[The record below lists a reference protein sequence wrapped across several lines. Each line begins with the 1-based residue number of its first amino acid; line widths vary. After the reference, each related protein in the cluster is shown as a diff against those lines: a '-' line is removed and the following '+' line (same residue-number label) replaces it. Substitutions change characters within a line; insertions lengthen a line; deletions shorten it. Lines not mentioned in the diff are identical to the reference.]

1 MDIISKKIILNGINK
16 GLNLSLI
23 GYSRS
28 AIRTGFIIPEYNIFL
43 DAGIYSDKKPEL
55 ILVTHS
61 HQDHINNL
69 YSLLL
74 DNIKNPYLGY
84 PKEIHTLMK
93 NYLDAN
99 FSLNLNKRKS
109 FMKYKSL
116 LFEDNSLNVKISSK
130 NLEIKPFIMT
140 HDVPCLG
147 YGISEIKTCLH
158 PTYSNLSQEEIKDLV
173 KNNINVKTEKKSK
186 MLLFCGDT
194 NYKCLE
200 TLDYTYPYI
209 IIESTFLYPEHFEES
224 RKKYHLHFSDLQPY
238 IEKYTETTFIL
249 IHFSKRYKDED
260 ILEFFKLNNYPNI
273 IPFV

>member
-1 MDIISKKIILNGINK
+1 MDTYNQIKLNIN
-16 GLNLSLI
+16 NSTVSLV

-28 AIRTGFIIPEYNIFL
+28 AIRTGFYIPEYNIFF

-55 ILVTHS
+55 ILLTHC

-74 DNIKNPYLGY
+74 DNINHPYLCY
-84 PKEIHTLMK
+84 PKEMHYFLK

-116 LFEDNSLNVKISSK
+116 LFENLQNINVKISSK
-130 NLEIKPFIMT
+130 NLEIKPFIMS

-147 YGISEIKTCLH
+147 YGLSEIKTCLN
-158 PTYSNLSQEEIKDLV
+158 PEFSNLSQEEILNLV
-173 KNNINVKTEKKSK
+173 KNNINVKIQKISK

-194 NYKCLE
+194 NYIALE
-200 TLDYTYPYI
+200 NLDYSYPYI
-209 IIESTFLYPEHFEES
+209 IIECTFLYPEHFEES
-224 RKKYHLHFSDLQPY
+224 RKKYHLHFYDLKPY
-238 IEKYTETTFIL
+238 IEKYNNTTFIL

-260 ILEFFKLNNYPNI
+260 IIEFFKLNQYNNI
-273 IPFV
+273 NFFI

>member
-1 MDIISKKIILNGINK
+1 MDINSKKIQLTIN
-16 GLNLSLI
+16 NISLV

-55 ILVTHS
+55 ILVTHC

-74 DNIKNPYLGY
+74 DNINHPYLGY
-84 PKEIHTLMK
+84 PKEMQSLIK

-99 FSLNLNKRKS
+99 FSLNLNKKKS

-116 LFEDNSLNVKISSK
+116 LFDNYSKNIMNIKISSK
-130 NLEIKPFIMT
+130 NLQIKPFNMS

-147 YGISEIKTCLH
+147 YGISEIKTCLN
-158 PTYSNLSQEEIKDLV
+158 PEYSNLSQEEIINLV
-173 KNNINVKTEKKSK
+173 KNNINVKIEKISK

-194 NYKCLE
+194 NYQCLE
-200 TLDYTYPYI
+200 TLDYSYPYI

-238 IEKYTETTFIL
+238 IEKYKETTFIL

-260 ILEFFKLNNYPNI
+260 ILEFFKQNYYSNI

>member
-1 MDIISKKIILNGINK
+1 MNLDYNQIKLNINNSTIT
-16 GLNLSLI
+16 LL

-55 ILVTHS
+55 ILLTHC

-74 DNIKNPYLGY
+74 DNINSPYLAY
-84 PKEIHTLMK
+84 PKEMHHFLK

-116 LFEDNSLNVKISSK
+116 QYSLDVNTVKLSSK

-147 YGISEIKTCLH
+147 YGLSEIKTCLN
-158 PTYSNLSQEEIKDLV
+158 PEFSNLSQEEILTLV
-173 KNNINVKTEKKSK
+173 KNNINVKIEKISK

-194 NYKCLE
+194 NYLALE
-200 TLDYTYPYI
+200 NLDFSYPYI

-224 RKKYHLHFSDLQPY
+224 RKKHHLHFSDIKPY
-238 IEKYTETTFIL
+238 IEKYNNTTFIL

-260 ILEFFKLNNYPNI
+260 IKEFFKLNHFENI
-273 IPFV
+273 IPFI